1 MVMVNGI
8 TSGVSLR
15 KITSILISM
24 VNMLSRRESGR
35 ITAQLPLTLTSVD
48 AVSGMTAETFSPGL
62 MDEVMI
68 FHSAL
73 EQEDIQELADK
84 GYQNYL
90 AVDPEGKL
98 GTTWG
103 HIKATHHLRE

>member
-1 MVMVNGI
+1 MANTLSKKG
-8 TSGVSLR
+8 SGQ
-15 KITSILISM
+15 TM
-24 VNMLSRRESGR
+24 
-35 ITAQLPLTLTSVD
+35 AQLTLTSILVVV
-48 AVSGMTAETFSPGL
+48 VSGMQVETFSPGL

-73 EQEDIQELADK
+73 EQEDIQELMDK

-90 AVDPEGKL
+90 AVDPAGKL

-103 HIKATHHLRE
+103 QIKATHHIRQ

>member
-1 MVMVNGI
+1 MTCHAIPDRIIYLYFCEVSPTI
-8 TSGVSLR
+8 EWLWCGVWDPGG
-15 KITSILISM
+15 
-24 VNMLSRRESGR
+24 N
-35 ITAQLPLTLTSVD
+35 
-48 AVSGMTAETFSPGL
+48 FFPGL

-73 EQEDIQELADK
+73 EQEDIQELMDK

-103 HIKATHHLRE
+103 HIKATHHIR

>member
-1 MVMVNGI
+1 
-8 TSGVSLR
+8 
-15 KITSILISM
+15 
-24 VNMLSRRESGR
+24 
-35 ITAQLPLTLTSVD
+35 
-48 AVSGMTAETFSPGL
+48 
-62 MDEVMI
+62 MI

-73 EQEDIQELADK
+73 EQEDIQELMDK

-103 HIKATHHLRE
+103 HIKATHHQAIASPFFASS